1 MKRVTRA
8 EAGDQGTKEE
18 PANACIIASRINDYA
33 TPSSVRSYMY
43 RDQGYGSNFVQM
55 YTRPTL

>member
-18 PANACIIASRINDYA
+18 PANACIIVSRRNDYA
-33 TPSSVRSYMY
+33 TASSVCSYMY
-43 RDQGYGSNFVQM
+43 MVQGYGYNFI
-55 YTRPTL
+55 